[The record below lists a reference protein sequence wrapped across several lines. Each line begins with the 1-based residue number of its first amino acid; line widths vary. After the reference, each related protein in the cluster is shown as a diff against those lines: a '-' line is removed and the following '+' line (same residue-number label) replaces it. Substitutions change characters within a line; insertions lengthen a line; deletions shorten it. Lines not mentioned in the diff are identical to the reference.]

1 MNTSK
6 ITRTMF
12 AVTLLGALASQ
23 SALACKAPK
32 APAAIP
38 DGRTSRVEVMQE
50 AKRNVETYFQHVA
63 AYMQCENDALKLQ
76 EAKARQTEVLNAF
89 NAEVRAFKAVNS
101 PMMAAT
107 YR

>member
-1 MNTSK
+1 MNVSK
-6 ITRTMF
+6 NSRTML
-12 AVTLLGALASQ
+12 AVTLLGALVTQ

-32 APAAIP
+32 GPTALP
-38 DGRTSRVEVMQE
+38 DGRTSRIEAMQE
-50 AKRNVETYFQHVA
+50 AKRNVETYFQQVA

-89 NAEVRAFKAVNS
+89 NAEVRAFKSINS